1 MPASVKQVLDIARA
15 EIGVKEYP
23 AKSNRVK
30 YSEAYGMID
39 AWCMMFIWW
48 LFREA
53 GAPELFYG
61 SNKTA
66 SCPTF
71 ARWAKARGELVTSDY
86 EPGDIVL
93 FSFSSKYPFQ
103 HVGICESVTMASI
116 TTIDGNTSLTSQ
128 DNGGAVMRRTRSV
141 KTVVGAYR
149 PAYAE
154 EKKSDTEG
162 PVYIVKAGDTLSGIA
177 KTHNT
182 TVTTLVALNG
192 ISDPNRIV
200 VGQVLKI
207 PPEAKTQPP
216 DPAAGL
222 YAADIKP
229 ASTLNIRQGPGT
241 HYLSVGSLFCGE
253 TIQVTGQTGDWYT
266 VKHNGK
272 TGYCAVKYL
281 ARAQTLKG
289 TAKLGLFI
297 RSGPGIAH
305 KDIGAIPYGATVTAW
320 GLSGGWF
327 RVKRGDV
334 VGYAYADYLE

>member
-71 ARWAKARGELVTSDY
+71 ARWAKARGELITSDY

-116 TTIDGNTSLTSQ
+116 TTIDGNTWDLLTGQ
-128 DNGGAVMRRTRSV
+128 RQKGRGGHAVETVRSS

-162 PVYIVKAGDTLSGIA
+162 PVYIVKAGGHAVRYRQDAQYHCDHSGGP
-177 KTHNT
+177 KWDFRPEQDSGRT
-182 TVTTLVALNG
+182 G
-192 ISDPNRIV
+192 P
-200 VGQVLKI
+200 KI

-241 HYLSVGSLFCGE
+241 HLSISRLPVLRRN
-253 TIQVTGQTGDWYT
+253 
-266 VKHNGK
+266 H
-272 TGYCAVKYL
+272 
-281 ARAQTLKG
+281 
-289 TAKLGLFI
+289 
-297 RSGPGIAH
+297 PGHWPNRRLVHRQA
-305 KDIGAIPYGATVTAW
+305 
-320 GLSGGWF
+320 
-327 RVKRGDV
+327 
-334 VGYAYADYLE
+334 